1 MWPVIVSRRNAD
13 PRLWLR
19 CMPARCSPPDLKRL
33 PATRQLQA
41 VRRHTSVELKT
52 AFMRRRY
59 PSVHEV
65 SDPDF
70 RREVS
75 GRAEAHRSATLAA
88 RWMVS

>member
-1 MWPVIVSRRNAD
+1 MWPVIASPQCRSQVVAA
-13 PRLWLR
+13 LHAGQ
-19 CMPARCSPPDLKRL
+19 MQPPDLERL

-41 VRRHTSVELKT
+41 VWRHTSVELKT
-52 AFMRRRY
+52 AFMGRRY

>member
-1 MWPVIVSRRNAD
+1 MWPVIE
-13 PRLWLR
+13 
-19 CMPARCSPPDLKRL
+19 SPQCRSQVVAALH
-33 PATRQLQA
+33 AGQMQ
-41 VRRHTSVELKT
+41 
-52 AFMRRRY
+52 RRRY

-75 GRAEAHRSATLAA
+75 GRAEAHRSAALAA